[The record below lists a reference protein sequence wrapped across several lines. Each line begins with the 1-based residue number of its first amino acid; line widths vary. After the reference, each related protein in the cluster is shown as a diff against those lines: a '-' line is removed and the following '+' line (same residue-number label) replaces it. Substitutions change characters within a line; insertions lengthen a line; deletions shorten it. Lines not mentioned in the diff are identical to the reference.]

1 MITPISNLVR
11 KTTKIRKI
19 MKFIGCTLDFG
30 QNSRGDWTVITV
42 SKWPI
47 ISIGISVI
55 LWGAWHSY
63 YYIVFSQQGKL
74 LLLTRIKL

>member
-1 MITPISNLVR
+1 MITPISNLVG

-47 ISIGISVI
+47 ISI
-55 LWGAWHSY
+55 
-63 YYIVFSQQGKL
+63 
-74 LLLTRIKL
+74 